1 MLVLLLS
8 TAQAHE
14 SDPQYFF
21 LDDSADLLG
30 SAELDSDWL
39 PKDGL
44 LAVRFQVDA
53 EGGADVEMQGQ
64 STLSWPTDLNLGFD
78 PTPGSGFM
86 DVDSELGVVVS
97 LKFDID
103 IYSWESEVAS
113 EWVEVAGTTEFE
125 PFVLAGGEQESVEM
139 TAEGR
144 SETIFEY
151 SYDVLAGIASV
162 GFYADLQPQ
171 SDLVFEGLAWQVE
184 EGEATAAGEEIVI
197 PAERQPY
204 FEADAVFVAG
214 WENELNLV
222 FTPVFQVCIIAL
234 ECYDIEITE
243 VPLNLVTEVFEQEF
257 TPVAL
262 HFPLPVL
269 SSDATDHDFG
279 LVELGNLSNLDVPIT
294 NLGDLPVE
302 GTATIVGDS
311 AFCVYPE
318 YFMAGDDTTDGMV
331 VTFSPQAEGVT
342 EASLV
347 ISSNDPS
354 SPDLE
359 FRLTGEGFTETST
372 SDNVSSG
379 VVNSCGCAT
388 RSGSGP
394 GGVALAASIV
404 LLGAA
409 RRREDRPGQG
419 G

>member
-1 MLVLLLS
+1 M
-8 TAQAHE
+8 A
-14 SDPQYFF
+14 
-21 LDDSADLLG
+21 
-30 SAELDSDWL
+30 
-39 PKDGL
+39 
-44 LAVRFQVDA
+44 
-53 EGGADVEMQGQ
+53 GGA
-64 STLSWPTDLNLGFD
+64 
-78 PTPGSGFM
+78 
-86 DVDSELGVVVS
+86 
-97 LKFDID
+97 
-103 IYSWESEVAS
+103 
-113 EWVEVAGTTEFE
+113 
-125 PFVLAGGEQESVEM
+125 QESVEM

-151 SYDVLAGIASV
+151 SYDVIAGIASV

-184 EGEATAAGEEIVI
+184 EDEATAAGEEIVI

-243 VPLNLVTEVFEQEF
+243 VPLNLITEAFEQEF

-311 AFCVYPE
+311 AFRVYPE

-372 SDNVSSG
+372 SDTVSSG

-388 RSGSGP
+388 RSGGGA

-404 LLGAA
+404 LVGAA

>member
-8 TAQAHE
+8 AAQAHE

-21 LDDSADLLG
+21 LDDTADLLG

-39 PKDGL
+39 PEDGL
-44 LAVRFQVDA
+44 LAVRFQVEA

-64 STLSWPTDLNLGFD
+64 GTLGWPTDLNLGFE
-78 PTPGSGFM
+78 PTPGTGSIE
-86 DVDSELGVVVS
+86 VDSELSVVVS

-113 EWVEVAGTTEFE
+113 ERVEVAGRTEFE
-125 PFVLAGGEQESVEM
+125 PFVLVGGEQESVEM
-139 TAEGR
+139 TAEGTA
-144 SETIFEY
+144 ETIFEY
-151 SYDVLAGIASV
+151 SYDVLSGVASV

-171 SDLVFEGLAWQVE
+171 SDLVFEGVAWQVE
-184 EGEATAAGEEIVI
+184 EGEATEAGEEIVI

-204 FEADAVFVAG
+204 YETDAVFVG
-214 WENELNLV
+214 SWENELNLV
-222 FTPVFQVCIIAL
+222 FTPVFEVCIV
-234 ECYDIEITE
+234 ECYGIEIAE
-243 VPLNLVTEVFEQEF
+243 IPLNLVTEAFEQEF
-257 TPVAL
+257 SPVAL

-269 SSDATDHDFG
+269 SSDAGDHDFG
-279 LVELGNLSNLDVPIT
+279 VVELGNLANLEVPMT
-294 NLGDLPVE
+294 NLGELPLE

-311 AFCVYPE
+311 AFSVYPD

-342 EASLV
+342 EATLV
-347 ISSNDPS
+347 ISSNDPT

-359 FRLTGEGFTETST
+359 IQLTGEGFSDTSS
-372 SDNVSSG
+372 SDAVSSD
-379 VVNSCGCAT
+379 VVNSCGCASRT
-388 RSGSGP
+388 GGGA
-394 GGVALAASIV
+394 GGVALAVSI
-404 LLGAA
+404 LLVGMT